1 MATTILLASKTWMRF
16 RAEAGSG
23 DGIAHERSMN
33 I

>member
-1 MATTILLASKTWMRF
+1 MVPTILLASKKRMRF
-16 RAEAGSG
+16 RAEACSG